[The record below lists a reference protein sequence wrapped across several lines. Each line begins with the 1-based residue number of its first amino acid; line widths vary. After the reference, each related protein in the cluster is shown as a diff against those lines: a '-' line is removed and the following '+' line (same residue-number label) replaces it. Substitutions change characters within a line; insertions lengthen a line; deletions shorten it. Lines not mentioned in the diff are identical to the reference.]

1 MTKKEKLDLTAY
13 VNAQV
18 NAESE
23 GKNEFVCPICGGR
36 AMWTRSEI
44 NGHLFSQCNVCHFT
58 IME

>member
-1 MTKKEKLDLTAY
+1 MTKKQKMELTCY

-18 NAESE
+18 EAEKENKS
-23 GKNEFVCPICGGR
+23 EFVCPICGGS

-44 NGHLFSQCNVCHFT
+44 NGHLFSSCNKCHFT